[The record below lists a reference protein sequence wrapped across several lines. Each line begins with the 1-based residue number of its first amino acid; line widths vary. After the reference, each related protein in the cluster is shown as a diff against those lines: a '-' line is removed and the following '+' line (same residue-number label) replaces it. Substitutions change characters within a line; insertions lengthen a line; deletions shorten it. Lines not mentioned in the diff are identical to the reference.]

1 MRQGKQPAKIS
12 ARSVFEVDRSR
23 LGIGQFSRP
32 LLDAECRKFWK
43 AWEMAALPGLEDFQ
57 VDQKRVSFVAPPEK
71 EPPGRIVRLRV
82 GLMYYAKFLSSRHVS
97 RTRWSRTVMYRL
109 RMPSAIRRQ
118 PQSTGRNR
126 RE

>member
-71 EPPGRIVRLRV
+71 VGVTWDRIDDLLA
-82 GLMYYAKFLSSRHVS
+82 GATESIKK
-97 RTRWSRTVMYRL
+97 T
-109 RMPSAIRRQ
+109 A
-118 PQSTGRNR
+118 
-126 RE
+126 